1 MNLTF
6 IVWFQKNILTIPTG
20 VIEGHWEY
28 SWAGAEEDQ
37 AIIIKFQS

>member
-6 IVWFQKNILTIPTG
+6 IVWFQKNILTIPT
-20 VIEGHWEY
+20 EGHWEY
-28 SWAGAEEDQ
+28 SWAGTEEDQ